1 MNSDVV
7 MEEEGVNVRM
17 VSLLATVKSSL
28 VGEGVGVGVR
38 VNSGKDVV
46 SDTKKLVTTGVSSG
60 ILVEG
65 VNTNVVSV

>member
-1 MNSDVV
+1 M

-17 VSLLATVKSSL
+17 VSLLATVSSSL

-38 VNSGKDVV
+38 VTSSKDVV

-65 VNTNVVSV
+65 VNTNIVSV